1 MRTNASRAPARLAR
15 LLVAAWVGVSA
26 TTMACKGREGT
37 SDTSATK
44 TDSGAA
50 RDTTGGAGGAA
61 GAGGARGGA
70 GAGGA
75 LGAPPAGAT
84 AAMVAEGDSIFHGQ
98 KAGGACFTCHGVDAN
113 GTPLA
118 PSLTDT
124 TWRTGDGS
132 YAFIQKRVK
141 EGVPT
146 PTPPYTAPMP
156 PMGGAALTEDQV
168 RAVASYVYAL
178 SHK

>member
-1 MRTNASRAPARLAR
+1 MSTNASRALPGVAR
-15 LLVAAWVGVSA
+15 LLTAAWVALSL
-26 TTMACKGREGT
+26 TLACKGREGT
-37 SDTSATK
+37 SDTAAAK
-44 TDSGAA
+44 TDTGVVPS
-50 RDTTGGAGGAA
+50 TTPGAGGAT
-61 GAGGARGGA
+61 GAGGT
-70 GAGGA
+70 GGA

-98 KAGGACFTCHGVDAN
+98 KAGGACFTCHGADAN

-141 EGVPT
+141 EGVPA
-146 PTPPYTAPMP
+146 PTAPYTAPMP
-156 PMGGAALTEDQV
+156 PMGGATLTEDQV

-178 SHK
+178 SHR